1 MQAAIPGSPVKAGGP
16 AAAAAANVKG
26 KPVAGEQLTAGPY
39 AVNPSKGTLAPGEKQ
54 SLSITFTPAA
64 AQSFEE
70 RLVLD
75 FSDR

>member
-1 MQAAIPGSPVKAGGP
+1 MPPSPVKAGGP
-16 AAAAAANVKG
+16 AAAAAANAKG
-26 KPVAGEQLTAGPY
+26 KPVTNEQLTAGPY

-54 SLSITFTPAA
+54 SLAITFAPTA